1 MKIRFLI
8 LAGDG
13 INCER
18 ETAAAFEHA
27 GAFASIIHVNDLLKK
42 PSLLRDFSGMA
53 LPGGFSFGDEL
64 GSGQVMAL
72 KLKFGMRDEL
82 MRFVSSSKPIIGI
95 CNGFQ
100 ILVKLGLLPMGNG
113 EKIIGLE
120 HNKKECFISDFTELT
135 VQKKICKWTSLLP
148 DILSLP
154 IRHGEGRVVF
164 SSSVSASDYHD
175 HLKQKGQIV
184 FVYNDDVN
192 GSYERIA
199 GICDPSGMILG
210 MMPHPEACV
219 FAATE
224 QGDRPPLS
232 KGVGYFLFKSMI
244 DYLEEL

>member
-1 MKIRFLI
+1 MKTRFLV

-13 INCER
+13 INCEY

-27 GAFASIIHVNDLLKK
+27 GADAFIVHVNDLLER
-42 PSLLRDFSGMA
+42 PSLLRDVSGMA

-72 KLKFGMRDEL
+72 KLRFGMGDEL
-82 MRFVSSSKPIIGI
+82 MRFISASKPIIGI
-95 CNGFQ
+95 CNGLQ

-113 EKIIGLE
+113 EKSIALA
-120 HNKKECFISDFTELT
+120 HNASESFISDFTRLR
-135 VQKKICKWTSLLP
+135 VQKKTCKWTRLLP
-148 DILSLP
+148 NILSLP

-164 SSSVSASDYHD
+164 SSSVSASDICHR
-175 HLKQKGQIV
+175 LEEKGQIV
-184 FVYNDDVN
+184 FRYEDDVN
-192 GSYERIA
+192 GSQERIA